1 MPAPLPTKVL
11 LLHGRGNGKDA
22 AGYPVPTPPA
32 FEGVAPTA
40 PDWLDSEGADEW
52 DRVVSDLEPLGL
64 LKNSDRAVL
73 VAHCEAWSR
82 YVTAVK
88 QYRLEGV
95 TRINPTR
102 VGSVSIPRWV
112 SP

>member
-32 FEGVAPTA
+32 FERVAPTP

-52 DRVVSDLEPLGL
+52 DG
-64 LKNSDRAVL
+64 
-73 VAHCEAWSR
+73 W
-82 YVTAVK
+82 
-88 QYRLEGV
+88 
-95 TRINPTR
+95 
-102 VGSVSIPRWV
+102 
-112 SP
+112 